1 MNDTMIVGQTA
12 TATMRGKI
20 IPGYVQ
26 KFEVYPSFVLSLQ
39 CEEQIDVIKRIPD
52 QQRFLQVEASG
63 GLVKITK
70 FMNRHYSRVSYL
82 FDELRFHI

>member
-1 MNDTMIVGQTA
+1 
-12 TATMRGKI
+12 
-20 IPGYVQ
+20 
-26 KFEVYPSFVLSLQ
+26 VLSLQ

-52 QQRFLQVEASG
+52 QQRFLQVDASG

>member
-12 TATMRGKI
+12 TATMREKI

-39 CEEQIDVIKRIPD
+39 CEEQIDVTKRIPD
-52 QQRFLQVEASG
+52 QARSD
-63 GLVKITK
+63 
-70 FMNRHYSRVSYL
+70 
-82 FDELRFHI
+82 DEI

>member
-20 IPGYVQ
+20 VPGYVQ

-52 QQRFLQVEASG
+52 QQRFLQVDASG

-82 FDELRFHI
+82 FDVKIFHI

>member
-26 KFEVYPSFVLSLQ
+26 KFDVYPSFVLSLQ

-52 QQRFLQVEASG
+52 QQRFLQADASG

-70 FMNRHYSRVSYL
+70 SMNRHHSRVSYL